1 MPATPFPHTHTHMPT
16 QRTLHLYAPCTA
28 SSTTPLT
35 SFFLRLLTPCN
46 LLLTPYTSYSHTP
59 SYFTPCTS
67 YVIQSPY
74 TSLHYAL
81 SYTIHSLHYTPPY
94 TSLHYALLTPPSTGR
109 AAAAGCPRKGARQ
122 RLPELAGK
130 RPGRRPA
137 SVRRQAGRSVW
148 DKPASVSGAARL
160 LAREGCWQASRRLVG
175 HAAQMLR
182 ERRFWRCCRQASRS
196 KLAARLGRSYG

>member
-1 MPATPFPHTHTHMPT
+1 MPATPFPPYPYAYAYTTHIASVCP
-16 QRTLHLYAPCTA
+16 LHCSLYNPAY
-28 SSTTPLT
+28 TPP
-35 SFFLRLLTPCN
+35 LLF
-46 LLLTPYTSYSHTP
+46 
-59 SYFTPCTS
+59 FTPCTPPLTPLYS
-67 YVIQSPY
+67 M
-74 TSLHYAL
+74 
-81 SYTIHSLHYTPPY
+81 HSLHLLTLYAA
-94 TSLHYALLTPPSTGR
+94 LHYTLLTPPSTGR
-109 AAAAGCPRKGARQ
+109 AAAAGCPRKGAQQ